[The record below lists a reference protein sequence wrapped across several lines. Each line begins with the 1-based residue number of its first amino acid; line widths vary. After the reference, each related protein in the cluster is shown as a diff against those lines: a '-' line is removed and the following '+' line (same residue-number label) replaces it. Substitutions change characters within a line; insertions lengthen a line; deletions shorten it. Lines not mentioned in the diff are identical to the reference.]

1 MLLTEICRQN
11 KLIEEKKDNL
21 LKLIVEVNGK
31 KQELEGLTAKIQDLK
46 EEYAKKK
53 ESKFWVAHICKTLV

>member
-53 ESKFWVAHICKTLV
+53 ESKF